1 MNSKNTI
8 KSPWNHHFP
17 MVFLY
22 FFPMKS
28 PFPWHFPWHFPMRG
42 ATAHATGGVGQL
54 GLDAPGTLAVPAA
67 GPSGLRCG
75 DLPWQIGVGRLVKP
89 LKICYF
95 QGLCLFTRGC
105 VEIYIYNID
114 KYNIIYG
121 YRYNIYICVC
131 VSLNLPKCLY
141 VYVYLCV
148 CDVFFMCPRWN
159 PSHRR
164 IWRVTWIRR
173 WELWGKQREFEG
185 FDKALGIWL
194 KMT

>member
-1 MNSKNTI
+1 
-8 KSPWNHHFP
+8 

-121 YRYNIYICVC
+121 YRYNIYVC

-148 CDVFFMCPRWN
+148 CDVFFMCPR
-159 PSHRR
+159 
-164 IWRVTWIRR
+164 
-173 WELWGKQREFEG
+173 
-185 FDKALGIWL
+185 
-194 KMT
+194 